1 MMKINM
7 PKQANFIIRTLTD
20 HGYEAYIVGGCVR
33 DALLHVEP
41 KDWDITTSASPEEVK
56 QLFSHTVDTGIEHG
70 TVTVL
75 LDHEPY
81 EVTTYRVDG
90 KYEDHRRPSE
100 VTFTKSL
107 KEDLLRR
114 DFTINAMAYNDQ
126 EGLIDLYGGE
136 KDLAK
141 GLIRCVGVA
150 NQRFDEDALRILRA
164 LRFAARLD
172 FTIEEETRLA
182 MIAKKEFLRQIS
194 AERIREEL
202 TKILI
207 SDHPE
212 LLVMAYELGI
222 TKIIL
227 PEWDEMMETP
237 QNNPHH
243 LYSVGLH
250 SLKGIQQIEPNVHLR
265 YAMLLH
271 DAGKPA
277 CKTTDDEGIDHF
289 TKHPLK
295 SKDIA
300 REVLRRL
307 KFDNE
312 TVKVVTTLVEWH
324 DWRFMKATDINK
336 KAVRRLANKIG
347 VDLCYQ
353 LFKVQHADIMAQSDY
368 QKKQKLDIL
377 EKTKSLLDEIVA
389 DQECITL
396 KDLKLNGKDL
406 IAMGVQPGKQIGVI
420 LNSLLDLVL
429 EQPELNTEE
438 ALAEMAEEMRKEIC

>member
-1 MMKINM
+1 
-7 PKQANFIIRTLTD
+7 
-20 HGYEAYIVGGCVR
+20 
-33 DALLHVEP
+33 
-41 KDWDITTSASPEEVK
+41 
-56 QLFSHTVDTGIEHG
+56 
-70 TVTVL
+70 
-75 LDHEPY
+75 
-81 EVTTYRVDG
+81 
-90 KYEDHRRPSE
+90 
-100 VTFTKSL
+100 
-107 KEDLLRR
+107 
-114 DFTINAMAYNDQ
+114 
-126 EGLIDLYGGE
+126 
-136 KDLAK
+136 
-141 GLIRCVGVA
+141 
-150 NQRFDEDALRILRA
+150 
-164 LRFAARLD
+164 
-172 FTIEEETRLA
+172 

-438 ALAEMAEEMRKEIC
+438 YLTTMAEEMLKGEQ

>member
-1 MMKINM
+1 
-7 PKQANFIIRTLTD
+7 LTD

-136 KDLAK
+136 EDLAK

-277 CKTTDDEGIDHF
+277 CKTTDEEGIDHF

-324 DWRFMKATDINK
+324 DWRFMKVIDINK

-353 LFKVQHADIMAQSDY
+353 LFKVQHADIMAQSNY